1 MDSIFVMMSTKPK
14 KQPGGSPCNNLKLNT
29 GPHEHGQRDGERGL
43 DLEGLQVF
51 GAPLHRQHGPQEG
64 EALRAKFEKIIRN
77 LANVVIVKK
86 VRLSL
91 GLNGSNFE
99 AKGGIV
105 GGSVNVGRIN
115 TLCQLNED
123 MDVEPF
129 HKLGL
134 QVGIIYYPF
143 PTLIFNAIPLN

>member
-1 MDSIFVMMSTKPK
+1 MT
-14 KQPGGSPCNNLKLNT
+14 GLNL
-29 GPHEHGQRDGERGL
+29 
-43 DLEGLQVF
+43 
-51 GAPLHRQHGPQEG
+51 
-64 EALRAKFEKIIRN
+64 
-77 LANVVIVKK
+77 K

-123 MDVEPF
+123 KDVEPF

-134 QVGIIYYPF
+134 QVGLIYYV
-143 PTLIFNAIPLN
+143 

>member
-1 MDSIFVMMSTKPK
+1 MTGV
-14 KQPGGSPCNNLKLNT
+14 NL
-29 GPHEHGQRDGERGL
+29 
-43 DLEGLQVF
+43 
-51 GAPLHRQHGPQEG
+51 
-64 EALRAKFEKIIRN
+64 
-77 LANVVIVKK
+77 K

-123 MDVEPF
+123 KDVEPF

-134 QVGIIYYPF
+134 QVGLMYCACPRTIYYVMSC
-143 PTLIFNAIPLN
+143 

>member
-1 MDSIFVMMSTKPK
+1 MRDLASYLSSRHIILSSFFPA
-14 KQPGGSPCNNLKLNT
+14 

-77 LANVVIVKK
+77 LANIVIDIK

-134 QVGIIYYPF
+134 QVGNRKHGIIYPPY
-143 PTLIFNAIPLN
+143 TLLSMQSSRDRL

>member
-1 MDSIFVMMSTKPK
+1 MIKPLS
-14 KQPGGSPCNNLKLNT
+14 GLNL
-29 GPHEHGQRDGERGL
+29 
-43 DLEGLQVF
+43 
-51 GAPLHRQHGPQEG
+51 
-64 EALRAKFEKIIRN
+64 
-77 LANVVIVKK
+77 K

-123 MDVEPF
+123 KDVEPF

-134 QVGIIYYPF
+134 QVGLVCC
-143 PTLIFNAIPLN
+143 TTRTTRV

>member
-1 MDSIFVMMSTKPK
+1 MNMGNVMGSVDWISKDFRSSARLSIASTGHK
-14 KQPGGSPCNNLKLNT
+14 KVKRYAQSSKRLFAT
-29 GPHEHGQRDGERGL
+29 SQ
-43 DLEGLQVF
+43 
-51 GAPLHRQHGPQEG
+51 
-64 EALRAKFEKIIRN
+64 ALFF
-77 LANVVIVKK
+77 K

-134 QVGIIYYPF
+134 QVGIS
-143 PTLIFNAIPLN
+143 IPLPLLTFQVFKLKI

>member
-1 MDSIFVMMSTKPK
+1 MFSLINHDVR
-14 KQPGGSPCNNLKLNT
+14 L
-29 GPHEHGQRDGERGL
+29 
-43 DLEGLQVF
+43 
-51 GAPLHRQHGPQEG
+51 
-64 EALRAKFEKIIRN
+64 
-77 LANVVIVKK
+77 K

-123 MDVEPF
+123 KDVEPF

-134 QVGIIYYPF
+134 QVGIYF
-143 PTLIFNAIPLN
+143 HSWQDATR

>member
-1 MDSIFVMMSTKPK
+1 M
-14 KQPGGSPCNNLKLNT
+14 
-29 GPHEHGQRDGERGL
+29 HY
-43 DLEGLQVF
+43 
-51 GAPLHRQHGPQEG
+51 
-64 EALRAKFEKIIRN
+64 ALFKGILFATSF
-77 LANVVIVKK
+77 K

-123 MDVEPF
+123 KDVEPF

-134 QVGIIYYPF
+134 QVR
-143 PTLIFNAIPLN
+143 PTIPTITN